1 VATLHNGLGI
11 AGRNLFVCVEF
22 GLRVPSLGLSPP
34 PSLSPSRSPFPSLFV
49 VCLTLPATA
58 PLSLT
63 HTHSLSLSLCIP
75 LSLSQ
80 RTHSSVTAR
89 EKELISTR
97 VQKYARDVDRACVDA
112 YHVLVPA
119 RLYYVGG
126 TELHNHQQQI
136 IEPKPLRLS
145 HSLPSKYLVYQPQEH
160 SLLSSLFPAQDPI
173 PLRQYKLHE
182 RPSMSA
188 RIKKL

>member
-1 VATLHNGLGI
+1 MVLVSLVGI
-11 AGRNLFVCVEF
+11 YLFALNLVCACH
-22 GLRVPSLGLSPP
+22 LSASPP
-34 PSLSPSRSPFPSLFV
+34 PF
-49 VCLTLPATA
+49 
-58 PLSLT
+58 PLSLSL
-63 HTHSLSLSLCIP
+63 SLSLSLCRLSDAP
-75 LSLSQ
+75 SNGASLSLTHTLTLTLALYPSLFVP
-80 RTHSSVTAR
+80 THSSVTAR